1 MWPSCDRVWPSKC
14 IVEFLFTFSFYKA
27 VFFDN
32 VKYLRISRVF
42 VIITL
47 KRAESQKGNFVV
59 PLTSLCILFISLSRF
74 HCSISFDMRRIP
86 IYGRIGMIWWNVRS
100 DNGFHNIMRKFDYD
114 TKFPP
119 PPKSMLRRYVY
130 TTGACLYFSA
140 HAVHILN
147 SF

>member
-1 MWPSCDRVWPSKC
+1 MWPSCDRALPSKC
-14 IVEFLFTFSFYKA
+14 IIEFLFMLSFYKG
-27 VFFDN
+27 VFFEN
-32 VKYLRISRVF
+32 VKYLRISCFF

-47 KRAESQKGNFVV
+47 RWAESQKGNFVA

-74 HCSISFDMRRIP
+74 HCSISFDTRQIP
-86 IYGRIGMIWWNVRS
+86 ICGRIGMICWNLKS
-100 DNGFHNIMRKFDYD
+100 DNGFHNILRKFDYD

-119 PPKSMLRRYVY
+119 PPKSLLRRYVY

-140 HAVHILN
+140 HVVHILN